1 MELNKGGLG
10 GIKEVY
16 MYGLIRSMVVV
27 SGVLGYV
34 YWKFGWVYGEVYK
47 LIDVLNKVNGG

>member
-1 MELNKGGLG
+1 VVGIKGGN
-10 GIKEVY
+10 
-16 MYGLIRSMVVV
+16 MNGLIRSMVVV

>member
-1 MELNKGGLG
+1 VGIKGGN
-10 GIKEVY
+10 
-16 MYGLIRSMVVV
+16 MNGLIRSMVVV

-34 YWKFGWVYGEVYK
+34 YWKFGWVYGEVGK